1 MSNLFD
7 NGTSISKRGKIIE
20 AIDCT
25 PDWLPIVKYALQW
38 IKDAKQ
44 FEKSYRKDCTDYDG
58 AMEDYT
64 GMIMDCAKGLDMMNK
79 RAKMAKQAKQAREVA

>member
-1 MSNLFD
+1 M
-7 NGTSISKRGKIIE
+7 GKKTEERIVSMTV
-20 AIDCT
+20 DCT
-25 PDWLPIVKYALQW
+25 PDWVPIIRYAVQW
-38 IKDAKQ
+38 IKYAKQ